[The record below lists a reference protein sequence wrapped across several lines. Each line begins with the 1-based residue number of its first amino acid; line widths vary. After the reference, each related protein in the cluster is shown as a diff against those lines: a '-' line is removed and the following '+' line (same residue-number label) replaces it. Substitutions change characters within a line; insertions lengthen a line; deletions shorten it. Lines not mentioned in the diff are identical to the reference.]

1 LEPGSAPHYVWIG
14 YYTTGGHTLPDVA
27 GGNARL
33 RSDRDFNI
41 SVDLKALTDA
51 MTEVMWHCDDPVVC
65 LPDADGTP

>member
-1 LEPGSAPHYVWIG
+1 MDRLLYDRWAH
-14 YYTTGGHTLPDVA
+14 VA
-27 GGNARL
+27 GRRGGNARL
-33 RSDRDFNI
+33 RSDRDFCI